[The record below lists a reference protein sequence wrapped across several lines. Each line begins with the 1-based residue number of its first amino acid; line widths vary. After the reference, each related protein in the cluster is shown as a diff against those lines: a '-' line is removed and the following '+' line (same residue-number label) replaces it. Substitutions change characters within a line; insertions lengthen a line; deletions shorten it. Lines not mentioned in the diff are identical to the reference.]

1 MINKELLF
9 SNFFIFLGRITRK
22 IASLGFTLPDKIHNR
37 IVTSRLQSIHS
48 NLISQY
54 KTIEYVP
61 IPQTDN
67 YPIWVFWWQGVN
79 NMPELVR
86 ICYNSILQ
94 NAGEHP
100 VHLLTGNNCE
110 QYLSKLPHLKEILNR
125 VQQGIISYAYFS
137 DIIRSYLL
145 YEYGGVWIDATVLLA
160 SNIDNIVTN
169 RIFISGRRI
178 DKVLNKNSINHG
190 KWTGYFVFANRGN
203 LLLKFIHE
211 MLVNQIIKKG
221 YILDYLMIDF
231 CFIIAWKNL
240 PYAKTIQEQS
250 PIYPNKIFSLMQS
263 LNKEI
268 NESQYKSL
276 IKNNPFLKL
285 TYKRN
290 WKELSDDHKLTYYG
304 YLKKLF
310 L

>member
-1 MINKELLF
+1 
-9 SNFFIFLGRITRK
+9 
-22 IASLGFTLPDKIHNR
+22 
-37 IVTSRLQSIHS
+37 
-48 NLISQY
+48 
-54 KTIEYVP
+54 
-61 IPQTDN
+61 
-67 YPIWVFWWQGVN
+67 
-79 NMPELVR
+79 
-86 ICYNSILQ
+86 
-94 NAGEHP
+94 
-100 VHLLTGNNCE
+100 
-110 QYLSKLPHLKEILNR
+110 
-125 VQQGIISYAYFS
+125 
-137 DIIRSYLL
+137 
-145 YEYGGVWIDATVLLA
+145 
-160 SNIDNIVTN
+160 
-169 RIFISGRRI
+169 
-178 DKVLNKNSINHG
+178 
-190 KWTGYFVFANRGN
+190 
-203 LLLKFIHE
+203 
-211 MLVNQIIKKG
+211 
-221 YILDYLMIDF
+221 LMIDF